1 MKRIT
6 RTSFLLASACMM
18 LSPICGSSTFAA
30 KNLHTMQ
37 AQQQKQ
43 KVTGV
48 VNDAYGPVIGASI
61 VEKGNPSNGVIT
73 DLDGNFELNVT
84 PGATIVVSYVG
95 YESQDILVKDQ
106 KKISVSLKTSDKE
119 LEEVVVVGYGV
130 QKKKLVTGATVQVKG
145 DDVAKMNTTSALGAL
160 QSQTPGLNIT
170 ANNGQPGEGFKVN
183 IRGIGTVGNSEPL
196 YVIDGVAG
204 GDINTLNPADIESID
219 VLKDAASAAI
229 YGSRAANGVVLV
241 TTKQGKSGKIQVSYD
256 GYFGWQN
263 IYKMPNTLNAQQ
275 YMALVN
281 EKNFNDDMPIYNWQT
296 QLGDYTWQK
305 IQNGWEGTNWLKEMR
320 NKNALMQ
327 NHAVNLTGGGE
338 ISKFSAGF
346 SYTSQDGIIGKGV
359 VPNYTRY
366 TARLNSDHV
375 ILKGANRDIIK
386 VGENISFYYSTQNT
400 IAQTSAIYNDVY
412 AAIKTPAILPLYNAE
427 GGLFDY
433 NDMKTTGWGY
443 SDKMPN
449 PMLMM
454 QKAHGLNRTRT
465 YGLNATAYLT
475 IEPIK
480 NLTWRSSYSYRM
492 TNFAYRSLTAP
503 YQASANEASSGYTV
517 RQNSSLGHSIS
528 EESTLMYK
536 LPELNG
542 HNFDVLIGQSFEKTG
557 PGETLSVTNSVA
569 EGSQMPTM
577 QPDMNHAWISN
588 TIGTSTSN
596 ISGAPFDE
604 WALASFFGRI
614 NYDYAN
620 RYMATL
626 IMRADGSS
634 NFARGHR
641 WGFFPSAS
649 AGWVISEE
657 KFMLSQR
664 KWLDFLKIRA
674 SWGRNGNQ
682 SISNFQYISPIAFD
696 LSHGYQ
702 FGSTHI
708 MKDNLPSTGAY
719 TTTLANEN
727 VTWEKS
733 EQLDFGI
740 DAAMLNSR
748 MHLTADYYIKKTKDW
763 LVQAPV
769 LSTAGTNPPYINGG
783 DVSNKGIELALTW
796 NDHIGKDFTYS
807 VNMNAAYN
815 KNEVTRIANSEGIIH
830 GNTGVVDVNTAEFY
844 RAQVGYP
851 IGYFWGYKTAGVF
864 QNQQQIDAWRAA
876 GNGIAQSNPQP
887 GDLIY
892 TDINHDG
899 VINDDD
905 KTKIGDPHPDWR
917 LGLSFNMGW
926 KGFDLSVTTA
936 ASLGQQIYYGSRSY
950 TIDAFERWHGEGT
963 SNRIP
968 RLSTS
973 SQLADQ
979 VSDIDFENG
988 DYWKI
993 QNITLGYDFKR
1004 VWKSCPLTQLRL
1016 YVTAQNLFT
1025 ITGYKGMDPEIG
1037 FGGTDR
1043 YGNNATYWV
1052 SGIDLG
1058 SYPAARTF
1066 LIGFN
1071 LKF

>member
-18 LSPICGSSTFAA
+18 LSPVCGSSTFAA

-48 VNDAYGPVIGASI
+48 VNDAYGPVIGASV

-95 YESQDILVKDQ
+95 YESQDILVKEQ

-119 LEEVVVVGYGV
+119 LDEVVVVGYGV
-130 QKKKLVTGATVQVKG
+130 QKKKLVTGATIQVKG
-145 DDVAKMNTTSALGAL
+145 EDVSKMNTTSALGAL

-366 TARLNSDHV
+366 TARLNSDHI

-386 VGENISFYYSTQNT
+386 VGENISFYYSTQKT
-400 IAQTSAIYNDVY
+400 IAQTSTLYNDVY
-412 AAIKTPAILPLYNAE
+412 AAIKTPSILPLYNAE
-427 GGLFDY
+427 GDLFDY
-433 NDMKTTGWGY
+433 NDMKATGWGY
-443 SDKMPN
+443 DDKQPN
-449 PMLMM
+449 PMLVM
-454 QKAHGLNRTRT
+454 QKSHGLNRTRT
-465 YGLNATAYLT
+465 YGLNATAYLI

-492 TNFAYRSLTAP
+492 TNFSYRALTAP
-503 YQASANEASSGYTV
+503 YQASVNDASSGYTV
-517 RQNSSLGHSIS
+517 RQESSLGHSIS

-536 LPELNG
+536 LPDLKG

-641 WGFFPSAS
+641 WGIFPSAS

-657 KFMLSQR
+657 KFMQSQR

-682 SISNFQYISPIAFD
+682 SISNFQYVSPIAFD

-719 TTTLANEN
+719 ATTLANEN
-727 VTWEKS
+727 VTWEKIRAA
-733 EQLDFGI
+733 DFGI

-748 MHLTADYYIKKTKDW
+748 LHLTADYYIKKTKDW

-807 VNMNAAYN
+807 INMNAAYN

-830 GNTGVVDVNTAEFY
+830 GNTGTVDVGTAEFY

-851 IGYFWGYKTAGVF
+851 IGYFWGFKTSGVF
-864 QNQQQIDAWRAA
+864 QNQQQIEAWRAA
-876 GNGIAQSNPQP
+876 GNGIAQANPQP

-892 TDINHDG
+892 TDLNHDG
-899 VINDDD
+899 IINDDD
-905 KTKIGDPHPDWR
+905 KTMIGDPHPDWR
-917 LGLSFNMGW
+917 LGFSINMGW
-926 KGFDLSVTTA
+926 RGFDLAVTTT
-936 ASLGQQIYYGSRSY
+936 ASLGQQLYYGSRDY
-950 TIDAFERWHGEGT
+950 TIDAFDRWHGEGT
-963 SNRIP
+963 SNRFP
-968 RLSTS
+968 RLSAS
-973 SQLADQ
+973 SKLIYQ
-979 VSDIDFENG
+979 VSDIDIENG

-1004 VWKSCPLTQLRL
+1004 LWKSCPLTQLRL
-1016 YVTAQNLFT
+1016 YVSAQNLLT
-1025 ITGYKGMDPEIG
+1025 ITGYKGMDPEVG

-1043 YGNNATYWV
+1043 YGANATSWM
-1052 SGIDLG
+1052 SGVDLG
-1058 SYPAARTF
+1058 SYPSARTF